1 MPIGLFELVLAD
13 AELVVEDV
21 DLADVC
27 EPAGARVDVPG
38 AAVGFDWR
46 ACGPVRALED
56 AEVLECVGLDRRDCG
71 PGAVA
76 GKKLS
81 DVLTTGE
88 NLIFFLASL
97 QDSFSSLS
105 SSEL

>member
-1 MPIGLFELVLAD
+1 MAD
-13 AELVVEDV
+13 
-21 DLADVC
+21 C
-27 EPAGARVDVPG
+27 
-38 AAVGFDWR
+38 W
-46 ACGPVRALED
+46 PVRAL
-56 AEVLECVGLDRRDCG
+56 AEVL
-71 PGAVA
+71 GAAV

-88 NLIFFLASL
+88 NLIFLLASL